1 MNIYDELEN
10 LKAQARLNPAL
21 AQALLDTRT
30 VSNPVTAFCRIAQ
43 ENGCTFSAMDLISAG
58 EDSYAAM
65 RRSTMPVRSMIHSWE
80 VSTIFSRSALVR
92 RRSGT

>member
-1 MNIYDELEN
+1 MNVSGVMVETMIRSISSGCNPQDSS
-10 LKAQARLNPAL
+10 ARWA
-21 AQALLDTRT
+21 
-30 VSNPVTAFCRIAQ
+30 AFVPMW
-43 ENGCTFSAMDLISAG
+43 EVYSSG
-58 EDSYAAM
+58 AAM